1 MQDDDITRIKHMR
14 DTAEEILEL
23 TEGLSR
29 SDLEKDRKLSL
40 ALVHLF
46 EILGEAASRISND
59 FQTEHPE
66 IPWKY
71 IIGMRNRLIHG
82 YFDIDLDIVWS
93 TVKKDIPPLIP
104 KLKISSASDNVS
116 F

>member
-1 MQDDDITRIKHMR
+1 MQDDDITQIKHLR
-14 DTAEEILEL
+14 DAAEEILEL

-29 SDLEKDRKLSL
+29 SDLEEDRTLSL

-46 EILGEAASRISND
+46 EILGEAASRISKD
-59 FQTEHPE
+59 FQNEHTE

-82 YFDIDLDIVWS
+82 YFDIDLDVVWS

-104 KLKISSASDNVS
+104 KLKNIIHDKQ
-116 F
+116 